1 MSERIEE
8 FYHKVNNRGKFV
20 NLNLPAMAR
29 RDEPF
34 MRCWLADE
42 GKTFVSQ
49 DVVSLEPSVTA
60 HFSQDKRY
68 RWATVDGIGK
78 APYYDG
84 DVLMIDDVYL
94 MTASVL
100 PPTAHQIRKAWD
112 DGLFNSWL
120 ADSEAVKKALK
131 SPRSFAKVCA
141 LGLGYGMGAKKLQKT
156 CAEAGVILT
165 FQEAKAVRARYWDL
179 FAGLRGFADTL
190 QFRVEKDGFLIN
202 PFWYR
207 ITPEPHKAFNA
218 YIQSS
223 ASGVL
228 DLYCTYMF
236 EEAPD
241 MEFVALIHDEVI
253 FQCPDERLK
262 DLPGLT
268 DKITKDVNDALQ
280 WTVPIRFGT
289 ITCKTFESFK

>member
-1 MSERIEE
+1 VS
-8 FYHKVNNRGKFV
+8 KGKSVNI
-20 NLNLPAMAR
+20 NLPALAR
-29 RDEPF
+29 RDVKF
-34 MRCWLADE
+34 MKCWLADP

-60 HFSQDKRY
+60 HFTQDTRY

-78 APYYDG
+78 EPYYDG

-100 PPTAHQIRKAWD
+100 PPTMGAIRKAWD
-112 DGLFNSWL
+112 DGLFSTWTK
-120 ADSEAVKKALK
+120 DPETVKAALK
-131 SPRSFAKVCA
+131 KPRSFAKICA

-156 CAEAGVILT
+156 CEEAGVPVT
-165 FQEAKAVRARYWDL
+165 FQQAKVLKDRYWEL
-179 FAGLRGFADTL
+179 FSGLKAFADLL
-190 QFRVEKDGFLIN
+190 QFRAERDGFIIN

-228 DLYCTYMF
+228 DLYSIELF
-236 EEAPD
+236 DHAPD
-241 MEFVALIHDEVI
+241 MEFVTLIHDEI
-253 FQCPDERLK
+253 IYMCPDDRVK
-262 DLPGLT
+262 DLPEIT
-268 DKITKDVNDALQ
+268 DTCTKRLNETLG

-289 ITCKTFESFK
+289 ITCKTFEAFK